1 MPSFRKLVDEQ
12 EAQLGD
18 AQIRQGLVLAWV
30 RLLMSLWMRGR
41 AMGLSLF
48 GGIFLQT
55 TDSPWLLVMRLFKI
69 TFGSADEPSSL
80 TLVSPNIV
88 LVTGLAIKLRN
99 PMDIRFGVAAAAA
112 VFELFCVWLVRLGVA
127 EFSIGTRTGLCCVSD
142 VFGNEDGPS
151 IAAASEVDIEDV
163 KAEASWKEALILAA
177 ICEDAADD
185 DTFRLKKPNGSLAAL
200 LESFTEIGSVASKL

>member
-48 GGIFLQT
+48 GGTFLQT
-55 TDSPWLLVMRLFKI
+55 TDSPWLPVMRLFKI

-80 TLVSPNIV
+80 TFVSPNIV
-88 LVTGLAIKLRN
+88 LVTGLAMKLRN
-99 PMDIRFGVAAAAA
+99 PMDIRFGVAACL
-112 VFELFCVWLVRLGVA
+112 EFCVWLVRFGVA
-127 EFSIGTRTGLCCVSD
+127 EFSIGARTGFCCVSD
-142 VFGNEDGPS
+142 VLGNDDGPS
-151 IAAASEVDIEDV
+151 IAAASELDIEDV
-163 KAEASWKEALILAA
+163 KAEASWREALILAA

-185 DTFRLKKPNGSLAAL
+185 DTFRLKKPNGSLAVL
-200 LESFTEIGSVASKL
+200 LESFTGNGFGASEL